1 VKRIELPGGLSAF
14 HPGTDAEAEAAED
27 LIARRHKFVQEFCAS
42 KGWPTDPTEL
52 SIEQILEIR
61 EQPGWQDPSSQ
72 S

>member
-1 VKRIELPGGLSAF
+1 MKVIKAPGGMSIL
-14 HPGTDAEAEAAED
+14 HLGTDAEAEAAED
-27 LIARRHKFVQEFCAS
+27 LITRRHKFAQAYCAE
-42 KGWPTDPTEL
+42 KGWPSDPTEL